1 MAWCLGQCAKHDP
14 HSWVNTGEERRAA
27 QHTRRFSLC
36 LPNLCPV
43 QQCLCALCSFMLECK
58 HENPNKDQNIVSGAH
73 VIITGSLTFVCFGFF
88 THTMCVLLKKKKKNQ
103 HYDRIMSPV
112 RLWWRRRF
120 QSCKSAAGDRNTLY
134 LIRLNGEDVSCWARF
149 QPVNLTLVSSFH
161 VSLAFGLACI
171 SVPPLLQ

>member
-88 THTMCVLLKKKKKNQ
+88 THTMCVLLKKKKKIS
-103 HYDRIMSPV
+103 IMTGLCLLSG
-112 RLWWRRRF
+112 F
-120 QSCKSAAGDRNTLY
+120 DG
-134 LIRLNGEDVSCWARF
+134 GDVSKVA
-149 QPVNLTLVSSFH
+149 
-161 VSLAFGLACI
+161 SLQQATETPFI
-171 SVPPLLQ
+171 SLG